1 MLKYR
6 FFDATQ
12 FKGIDVVTLCQSH
25 WLKPEF
31 ALSIS
36 SIYMDM
42 RRFHALIRIKMEAPS
57 E

>member
-1 MLKYR
+1 MFKYR
-6 FFDATQ
+6 CFDAAQ

-31 ALSIS
+31 ALAIS

-42 RRFHALIRIKMEAPS
+42 RRFHALVRIKMEAPS